1 MPGVCS
7 GTGAV
12 KYFLGGGGGGGG
24 GGDDDAGAA
33 SKSQISR
40 GFGGGYLHVSGLH
53 AIKRAQQN
61 ILKKKKKYMEG
72 GEEK

>member
-1 MPGVCS
+1 MGRGEKREDGGKNLGPSLIGE
-7 GTGAV
+7 GYTRIRGAPILPFNMV
-12 KYFLGGGGGGGG
+12 TPK
-24 GGDDDAGAA
+24 
-33 SKSQISR
+33 R
-40 GFGGGYLHVSGLH
+40 LH

>member
-1 MPGVCS
+1 MAADIEQGGVL
-7 GTGAV
+7 TG
-12 KYFLGGGGGGGG
+12 
-24 GGDDDAGAA
+24 
-33 SKSQISR
+33 R
-40 GFGGGYLHVSGLH
+40 LH